1 MKVVNWNLILQKPEF
16 CEYLPILDIFQLSLI
31 NSLIRNRLK
40 YAIFSRF
47 NITKYFKKEY
57 KDKIEKDLES
67 NNIETWPSYFD
78 EYLSY
83 IKLSLLNLPHK
94 QFIKHLAY
102 NETVPLSF
110 INLSLI
116 EVFTNLIR
124 LEFIRVKV
132 PFDSILNIFSRLSSL
147 EYLDLHFVSII
158 KLKNDNF
165 NCSDLTFPPSLKT
178 LKFGDIDII
187 VSKLDYYPN
196 LLNYD
201 YVLDIESIQ
210 EIYIHPQSLQNL
222 QSFSYLPRIS
232 SSLTENT
239 QNFLNFLNLN
249 KNLKVLQTLPKYFD
263 KNIVKGLSDIN
274 RLTKLKLGH
283 FFKHSKIP
291 NSSYPKLNSVISLS
305 LSLDFL
311 GRIYIEETS
320 KLFPNVET
328 LYLDCHY
335 HSQQLFSVI
344 FTSFAK
350 LTSLVI
356 KTKEGINATMFKSFN
371 LINIK
376 TICLYSERYSQ
387 YELSDFD
394 HFPNLSRITI
404 QYDYLQGFDGVFLE
418 EHYDKF
424 FQWRYF
430 ACQYRIQCYK
440 I

>member
-16 CEYLPILDIFQLSLI
+16 YEYLPILDIFQLSLI
-31 NSLIRNRLK
+31 NNLIRNRLK
-40 YAIFSRF
+40 CVIFSRF

-78 EYLSY
+78 DYLSD
-83 IKLSLLNLPHK
+83 IKLSLLNFPHK
-94 QFIKHLAY
+94 QFIKQLSY

-110 INLSLI
+110 INLSLLEI
-116 EVFTNLIR
+116 FPNLIH

-132 PFDSILNIFSRLSSL
+132 PFESILNIFNRLNNL
-147 EYLDLHFVSII
+147 ELLDLHFVSII
-158 KLKNDNF
+158 KIQNDNF
-165 NCSDLTFPPSLKT
+165 NGSDLIFPTSLKT

-187 VSKLDYYPN
+187 VSKLDHYPN

-201 YVLDIESIQ
+201 YALDIESIQ
-210 EIYIHPQSLQNL
+210 EIYIQPQSLPNL
-222 QSFSYLPRIS
+222 QSFNYLPRIS

-263 KNIVKGLSDIN
+263 KDIVKGLSNIN
-274 RLTKLKLGH
+274 KLTKLKLGH

-291 NSSYPKLNSVISLS
+291 NASYPKINSVTNLN

-311 GRIYIEETS
+311 GRIYFEEAT
-320 KLFPNVET
+320 KLFPNVKT

-344 FTSFAK
+344 FANFPKITN
-350 LTSLVI
+350 LTI
-356 KTKEGINATMFKSFN
+356 KTKEGINTSMFKSFN
-371 LINIK
+371 LANIEA
-376 TICLYSERYSQ
+376 ICLYSERYSQ

-394 HFPNLSRITI
+394 HFPDLSRITI
-404 QYDYLQGFDGVFLE
+404 QYDYVQGFDGVFLE
-418 EHYDKF
+418 EHYNKF
-424 FQWRYF
+424 TKWRYF
-430 ACQYRIQCYK
+430 VRWYRIQCYK